1 MHHGSVS
8 DDMPAESGE
17 VFDLLHDYDRRLAWD
32 TLLSAAYLTDGYAK
46 AECGATCMCVGRS
59 ALGRIALKTVYLT
72 FDRPRLAA
80 VKMINSPPL
89 FDSWAASIK
98 HDDLGPGVSRVT
110 YTWTF
115 SARPKW
121 LAWLLEPIIGRV
133 FDWETCRRLRAM
145 RDFLTAR
152 SSGGRFESAAPAT
165 PPG

>member
-32 TLLSAAYLTDGYAK
+32 TLLSAAYLTDGHAK
-46 AECGATCMCVGRS
+46 AEQGATSVCVGRR

-80 VKMINSPPL
+80 VKMINSPP
-89 FDSWAASIK
+89 FFGSWAASIR
-98 HDDLGPGVSRVT
+98 HEDLGPAASRVT

-115 SARPKW
+115 SARPQW
-121 LAWLLEPIIGRV
+121 LAWLLEPIMGCV
-133 FDWETCRRLRAM
+133 FHWETRQRLRAM
-145 RDFLTAR
+145 RDFLQAR
-152 SSGGRFESAAPAT
+152 RDGQRF
-165 PPG
+165 